1 MSVPVDRFTRAFIG
15 TDRVPDATP
24 TTSQSWLVQYARH
37 VAWTDLSLISIA
49 VLAGQFLRFGA
60 DPFRPIGRDGI
71 PALLVTVTLIVGW
84 QTALRVGQAGD
95 PRILGTGPVEYHRV
109 LSACFVCF
117 GAWAIID
124 LAFALGIARG
134 FIAIALPAGTL
145 MLIVGRW
152 AWRRHLLAGR
162 ESGRFLRSVLVVGSR
177 SSARALIDRLNTNP
191 ALGYRVVGVCLTDPP
206 GASPTPKFAAG
217 HATQGVVAEVPIF
230 AGYDRASELVRT
242 CGANT
247 VAVTSADALGH
258 RAMRELSWELE
269 NCDVEMLVAPGLID
283 VAGPRI
289 TMRPEAG
296 LPLLHIDRPRY
307 KGANR
312 FLKQTFDKVLTV
324 VALVLLSPLLALCA
338 LAVKLDSRGP
348 VFYRAERIGT
358 DNTPFAMWKFR
369 SMVVDA
375 DTMRAGLAVRDDGNG
390 VLFKLHADPRVTRV
404 GRIIRRYSLDEL
416 PQLFNVLGG
425 TMSLVGP
432 RPPLRE
438 EVESYDPVVRRR
450 MLVRP
455 GMTGL
460 WQISG
465 RSDLSWEDSVRL
477 DLSYVEN
484 WSLTTDLVILWR
496 TASAVLS
503 RRGAY

>member
-1 MSVPVDRFTRAFIG
+1 MSVPIDRVTRAFVG
-15 TDRVPDATP
+15 TERAPDATP
-24 TTSQSWLVQYARH
+24 TTPHRWLVAYARH
-37 VAWTDLSLISIA
+37 VAWTDLALISIA

-71 PALLVTVTLIVGW
+71 PALLVTITLIVGW
-84 QTALRVGQAGD
+84 QTALRVTQSGD
-95 PRILGTGPVEYHRV
+95 PRILGAGPVEYHRV
-109 LSACFVCF
+109 LSACFACF
-117 GAWAIID
+117 GVWAIAD
-124 LAFALGIARG
+124 VAFALGIARG

-145 MLIVGRW
+145 MLVAGRW
-152 AWRRHLLAGR
+152 GWRRHLLLGR
-162 ESGRFLRSVLVVGSR
+162 ETGRYLRSVLVVGSR
-177 SSARALIDRLNTNP
+177 SSARALIDRLDENP
-191 ALGYRVVGVCLTDPP
+191 ALGYRVVGVCLTDVP
-206 GASPTPKFAAG
+206 GAAATPRFSGLATHLGGADVPVFAG
-217 HATQGVVAEVPIF
+217 H
-230 AGYDRASELVRT
+230 DRAPELART
-242 CGANT
+242 CGADT

-289 TMRPEAG
+289 TVRPEAG

-358 DNTPFAMWKFR
+358 DNTPFVMWKFR

-390 VLFKLHADPRVTRV
+390 VLFKLHTDPRVTRV

-438 EVESYDPVVRRR
+438 EVESYDLVVRRR

-484 WSLTTDLVILWR
+484 WSLTSDLAILWR